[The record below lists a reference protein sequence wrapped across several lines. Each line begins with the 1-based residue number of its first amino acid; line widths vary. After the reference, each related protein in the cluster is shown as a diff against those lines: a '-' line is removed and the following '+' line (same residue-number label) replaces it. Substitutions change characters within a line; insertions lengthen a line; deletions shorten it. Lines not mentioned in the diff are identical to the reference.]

1 MAFSINFSVLLSVSM
16 DPSKS
21 TDQLCIGGKDRTIE
35 RRALVRLLVR
45 AGADDVAIARKL
57 LAANY
62 LPATWTLDKQVKF
75 LHRDITAVRREDT
88 TRFTVVYQEA
98 STALYEYIARQ
109 EYLYAKA
116 VENGSYELAAKL
128 SKDIA
133 RGHGVVTEEPVRV
146 ETDILQQFGDAFALA
161 EKKMLEHQ
169 PKRLPA
175 PRSAEVAE
183 IVSLGQQNG
192 STTRD

>member
-1 MAFSINFSVLLSVSM
+1 MRDKLTL
-16 DPSKS
+16 
-21 TDQLCIGGKDRTIE
+21 GGKDRLIE

-45 AGADDVAIARKL
+45 AGSDNVTIAKRL
-57 LAANY
+57 LEANY
-62 LPATWTLDKQVKF
+62 LPATWTLDKQVQF
-75 LHRDITAVRREDT
+75 IHRDITAVRKEDT

-98 STALYEYIARQ
+98 STALHEYIARQ

-116 VENGSYELAAKL
+116 VENGNYELAAKL

-146 ETDILQQFGDAFALA
+146 ETDILKQMGDAFAMA
-161 EKKMLEHQ
+161 ERKMLEHKQ
-169 PKRLPA
+169 KSLPP
-175 PRSAEVAE
+175 PRQAGAAEV
-183 IVSLGQQNG
+183 VSLGHQNG